1 MRFDARGMGGW
12 VQGARRSPTALLGL
26 LSLTA
31 GLVSYGSNVIF
42 SRLLSPTG
50 FGDLVALLALAVML
64 AVPAGAAQTVVAQ
77 RVARLSEAGN
87 VSGLRYYL
95 RHALAHITVVAVVVG
110 VVYLAFI
117 PLVAEGFAL
126 SAWGPAAALAP
137 LLTASF
143 IYSIVGGALQGR
155 EQFVL
160 LGVAG
165 LAIVVARVG
174 FGVPWAWAG
183 GGAGGAIGGQAIGMF
198 VVVIV
203 ALWLMRPLIAGRGL
217 GAATTG
223 AKRLP
228 TLHAVSTSLGFI
240 AFATLSSLDV
250 ILAKLFLDPVEA
262 GLYAALSIL
271 AKVII
276 FLPSAIAQIVVPRAA
291 RAEASPVA
299 RQAVLRR
306 AAWPIAVVTVAIAVP
321 LIVAPTF
328 WIKTVFGVAYAS
340 ASNGVLPSA
349 LAGVF
354 LSFLILILMYSVAI
368 RDGRWPLV
376 LGAGIV
382 VQAVGISLFHGSV
395 AQVAWVQAAAT
406 GLALVLSETA
416 FHPIVI
422 RRMR

>member
-1 MRFDARGMGGW
+1 MRGALRG
-12 VQGARRSPTALLGL
+12 PTVSLGL
-26 LSLTA
+26 LSLAA

-50 FGDLVALLALAVML
+50 FGDLVALLALAVVV

-77 RVARLSEAGN
+77 RVARLSEAGDR
-87 VSGLRYYL
+87 SRLRYYL

-117 PLVAEGFAL
+117 PLVVEGFSL

-143 IYSIVGGALQGR
+143 IYAIVGGLLQGR

-165 LAIVVARVG
+165 LAVMVARVG

-183 GGAGGAIGGQAIGMF
+183 GGAGGAIAGQAIGML
-198 VVVIV
+198 VVVVV
-203 ALWLMRPLIAGRGL
+203 ALWLMRALIAGRGQ
-217 GAATTG
+217 GAATSG
-223 AKRLP
+223 VKRLP
-228 TLHAVSTSLGFI
+228 TLHAVTASMGFI
-240 AFATLSSLDV
+240 AFAMLSSLDV
-250 ILAKLFLDPVEA
+250 IFAKIFLDPVDA
-262 GLYAALSIL
+262 GLYAALSVL

-276 FLPSAIAQIVVPRAA
+276 FLPSAISQIVVPRAA
-291 RAEASPVA
+291 RADAAPAA

-306 AAWPIAVVTVAIAVP
+306 AAWPIGLVTVTLAVP
-321 LIVAPTF
+321 LIAAPEF
-328 WIKTVFGVAYAS
+328 WLRVVFGGAYAS
-340 ASNGVLPSA
+340 ASNGVLPSV

-368 RDGRWPLV
+368 RDRRWAIV
-376 LGAGIV
+376 LGAGIA
-382 VQAVGISLFHGSV
+382 VQAVGIPLFHGSV
-395 AQVAWVQAAAT
+395 VQVAWVQAAAT
-406 GLALVLSETA
+406 GLALLLSEVA